1 MKTWNNI
8 PFSYLLPLPL
18 LGSWHNIHSTTQFR
32 ILIQPDLCPGSYW
45 PSLVWGNTMMEIAL
59 LACLPGNLPIFIL
72 SVSICFLMWRRT
84 TDPTPLKLRDFHDY
98 PHRYIYDTHRP
109 PRPPPPS
116 QAFRAEIRD
125 VYDFMHI
132 KTIPPYLR
140 ALRPHIVPLRDKNSA
155 RKARWRLQK
164 SSR

>member
-1 MKTWNNI
+1 
-8 PFSYLLPLPL
+8 
-18 LGSWHNIHSTTQFR
+18 
-32 ILIQPDLCPGSYW
+32 
-45 PSLVWGNTMMEIAL
+45 MEIAL
-59 LACLPGNLPIFIL
+59 PAYLSSDLSILILPL
-72 SVSICFLMWRRT
+72 SIRFLMWQRT
-84 TDPTPLKLRDFHDY
+84 TDPTPLKLRDSHDY

-140 ALRPHIVPLRDKNSA
+140 ALRPHIVPLLDKNSA